1 MEWVLLGVLFFFG
14 YPFIAALIA
23 TSRTR
28 SRIDTLER
36 ANEQLRFD
44 LDALRSK
51 VATAEFAAARAPAPP
66 PRAAAPPEPTSAPAA
81 PPAPSPAEPAQTVTA
96 PRPAP
101 DFDLP
106 TLPPAEPKPAPP
118 APLTL
123 DPEPNLPNSPP
134 ALPVFAQKTPP
145 IFAEP
150 PRLAVP
156 QPGAAPRAP
165 VPTPAAPPKAVSAM
179 AAATGAPSA
188 TSAPAT
194 PAPAPAVL
202 RKPAPEPVLDTTPA
216 WVKAVKTWLFTGN
229 LVAKMG
235 LVILFIGVS
244 FLLKYVAASYTL
256 PIELRLAGIVLADI
270 GLLVWGWRMRLTH
283 RGLSLPIQG
292 AALGIMM
299 LVTFG
304 AFRMWH
310 LIPSGLAFGLLFAL
324 TAFTCLLAV
333 LQNAFWLAVFGIVG
347 GFVSPILTST
357 GSGSHVALFSYY
369 SLLNAGI
376 LAIALKR
383 SWRALNLIGFA
394 FTFIIGTAWGMR
406 SYVPEQHY
414 LSTQL
419 FLILFFVFY
428 VAIALVWAM
437 RQSLQVKAY
446 VDATLVFGTPLAAFG
461 LQVSLMK
468 GVEFGN
474 AFSAL
479 GFGVFYTALALSLW
493 RRRGTHLKLL
503 IESFLALGVVFGTL
517 AIPFAL
523 DGRWTSAAWALEGA
537 GVVWVGLRQRQRLT
551 MMFGLLVQAGAWIS
565 FIGAVSGL
573 QPEAAKQSN
582 LWLGFL
588 ILAATA
594 FFMATSFRAQ
604 KDEEGTEHAFPR
616 AGTWFLGFAA
626 VWFMAGAWTEIILR
640 NSGVAMSNMLVASG
654 LATAALLA
662 VIASRMR
669 WNHARNFALVAQVVA
684 GFTLL
689 VIIADQWS
697 WSTPTANLFDNALLG
712 ALMIFGAALFSS
724 FAMWKAREDLTLG
737 AVSPLLLAW
746 SAAWWFG
753 PILNAVSG
761 YLMLKIAP
769 PAFDDTIGLTW
780 WSMYLVC
787 VAVSSIGFAFLAR
800 RLQWSTLRL
809 LSAAAWVALAP
820 ATLIILALLYGEQVL
835 PTGMMWTGF
844 IALWAA
850 GELMLRLWPAN
861 DWKAPDVALKAIHL
875 VRTGGPWIMLWKAGE
890 IFISDWLYGAG
901 AEARLLAEGGF
912 HVSGSWANFV
922 PAWAMMLAIV
932 WLIRQSASESWPVR
946 PLAAWYRHV
955 VLPLATAWSLL
966 LAAIWNLFQDGSM
979 APLPYVPLLNPL
991 DLTTAFA
998 LMLGAFCYRMLKADS
1013 ARMNSAIAPLVA
1025 RMPLAGMIVAYVW
1038 FNLILLRSAAHYLD
1052 IDYEAG
1058 TLFASLFI
1066 QAMLSLVWS
1075 VTAMVIMR
1083 GATKRLSRRWWM
1095 VGAGFL
1101 ALVVAKLFLVDLSG
1115 SGSVSR
1121 IVSFV
1126 GAGLLMVLIG
1136 YLAPYPSE
1144 PAAPAES
1151 EPEPEPNQ
1159 SGA

>member
-23 TSRTR
+23 TKATR
-28 SRIDTLER
+28 HRIDLLER
-36 ANEQLRFD
+36 ANEELRAD
-44 LDALRSK
+44 LDAVRAK
-51 VATAEFAAARAPAPP
+51 VASAEFAAARAPATP
-66 PRAAAPPEPTSAPAA
+66 PRAAAPPEPDSAKAEAPAPAA
-81 PPAPSPAEPAQTVTA
+81 PEPADA
-96 PRPAP
+96 
-101 DFDLP
+101 
-106 TLPPAEPKPAPP
+106 

-123 DPEPNLPNSPP
+123 EPKPVLPELPQALPPTPP
-134 ALPVFAQKTPP
+134 ALAQNVPP
-145 IFAEP
+145 IPAESP
-150 PRLAVP
+150 PQAVP
-156 QPGAAPRAP
+156 QPDAEPRVP
-165 VPTPAAPPKAVSAM
+165 VPPPAPQKPVPAV
-179 AAATGAPSA
+179 AAASGAPSA
-188 TSAPAT
+188 TSVPAASPT
-194 PAPAPAVL
+194 PAPGVP
-202 RKPAPEPVLDTTPA
+202 RKPPPERAQDTTPA

-235 LVILFIGVS
+235 LLILFIGVS
-244 FLLKYVAASYTL
+244 FLLKYASERVTV

-304 AFRMWH
+304 AFRLYH

-357 GSGSHVALFSYY
+357 GSGNHIALFSYY
-369 SLLNAGI
+369 ALLNAGI

-406 SYVPEQHY
+406 SYVHEQHY

-468 GVEFGN
+468 GVQFGN

-493 RRRGTHLKLL
+493 RRRGTDLKLL
-503 IESFLALGVVFGTL
+503 IESFLALGIVFGTL
-517 AIPFAL
+517 AVPFAL

-573 QPEAAKQSN
+573 QPEGAKQSN

-604 KDEEGTEHAFPR
+604 KDEDGTQHAFPR
-616 AGTWFLGFAA
+616 AATWFLGLAA

-662 VIASRMR
+662 VISSRMQ
-669 WNHARNFALVAQVVA
+669 WNHARAFALVAQIVA
-684 GFTLL
+684 GVTLL
-689 VIIADQWS
+689 VVIAAQWS
-697 WSTPTANLFDNALLG
+697 WSTPTENLFDNALLG

-724 FAMWKAREDLTLG
+724 FALWKSREDPTLA
-737 AVSPLLLAW
+737 AVSRLLLAW
-746 SAAWWFG
+746 SAAWWYG

-761 YLMLKIAP
+761 WLMLKIAP
-769 PAFDDTIGLTW
+769 PAFDDAIGPSW

-787 VAVSSIGFAFLAR
+787 VAVSSIGFAFVAR
-800 RLQWSTLRL
+800 RLQWSKLRL

-835 PTGMMWTGF
+835 PTGMIWTGF

-850 GELMLRLWPAN
+850 SELMLRLWPAN
-861 DWKAPDVALKAIHL
+861 DWKIPVVVLKAIHL

-912 HVSGSWANFV
+912 QVSGSWANFV
-922 PAWAMMLAIV
+922 PAWAMMLVIV
-932 WLIRQSASESWPVR
+932 WLIRQSSSGRNDTQLQRWPVK

-1013 ARMNSAIAPLVA
+1013 AQMNSHIGTFVA
-1025 RMPLAGMIVAYVW
+1025 RIPLAGMIVAYVW

-1052 IDYEAG
+1052 IGYQAG

-1083 GATKRLSRRWWM
+1083 SATRHLSRGWWM

-1126 GAGLLMVLIG
+1126 GVGLLMVLIG

-1144 PAAPAES
+1144 PTAPAQ
-1151 EPEPEPNQ
+1151 PEPEFEPQQ